1 MIVDNE
7 EKMKD
12 IIKNKKELYV
22 VMTLK
27 EYEEER
33 ARQVHEAYME
43 GYEEGR
49 AEFEEVLKSKK
60 KSKKK

>member
-1 MIVDNE
+1 MIVDSE

-12 IIKNKKELYV
+12 VIKNKKELYV

-43 GYEEGR
+43 GYKEGR
-49 AEFEEVLKSKK
+49 VGFEEVLKSKRE
-60 KSKKK
+60 SKKK

>member
-33 ARQVHEAYME
+33 ARQVHEAYMK

-49 AEFEEVLKSKK
+49 AGFEEVLKSKK

>member
-1 MIVDNE
+1 MIVDS
-7 EKMKD
+7 EKKIKD

-49 AEFEEVLKSKK
+49 TGLEEVLKSKK